1 MIWIKQKCNMWLTH
15 LNGSLKTEG
24 DGPGTFVSPQPIWPP
39 KIRTVPSTS
48 IFLSYQVLGTPL
60 EISNLEKKETVSVLF
75 YGLMELYQPK

>member
-15 LNGSLKTEG
+15 LNGSLKIEG
-24 DGPGTFVSPQPIWPP
+24 DGSGTFVSPQPIWPP
-39 KIRTVPSTS
+39 KIRAVPSTS
-48 IFLSYQVLGTPL
+48 ILLSYQVLGTPL